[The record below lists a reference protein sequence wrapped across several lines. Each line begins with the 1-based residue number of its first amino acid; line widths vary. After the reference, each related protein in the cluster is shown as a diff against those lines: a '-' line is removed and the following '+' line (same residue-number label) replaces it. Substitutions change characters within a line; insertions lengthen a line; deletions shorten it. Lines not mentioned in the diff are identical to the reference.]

1 MMHATSWKTPIR
13 DGDVT
18 CPAGTV
24 EIRDLAR
31 GVAGALF
38 VSLPLLFT
46 LEMWEIAKVIPDAA
60 LLAFLVVTFFLNK
73 SYLDFAGFR
82 RNAWQKSKWWDSVVT
97 LGIGIV
103 TSTLT
108 LSVSGIIEP
117 SLDLYLTAKTVAL
130 EAIPT
135 SIGAAVA
142 INQLGGGDGA
152 EGDINGYSVDGKV
165 LIGTALGAFLF
176 SLNVAPTLEMKIVA
190 IKQTWIL
197 VLATLLLSLGISYLT
212 VALAEF
218 EQRDLA
224 DRKWINSEWL
234 EALIS
239 YLVAFAVGCVLL
251 WLFGYATPLDPVE
264 VWLPQAVVLSYATTL
279 GGAAGRLVL

>member
-1 MMHATSWKTPIR
+1 MHATSWKTPIR

-152 EGDINGYSVDGKV
+152 EAIEVGGEEHEVEIPI
-165 LIGTALGAFLF
+165 IGQNETVTFVVASPVRVATARHRIV
-176 SLNVAPTLEMKIVA
+176 SYVAP
-190 IKQTWIL
+190 
-197 VLATLLLSLGISYLT
+197 
-212 VALAEF
+212 
-218 EQRDLA
+218 
-224 DRKWINSEWL
+224 
-234 EALIS
+234 
-239 YLVAFAVGCVLL
+239 
-251 WLFGYATPLDPVE
+251 
-264 VWLPQAVVLSYATTL
+264 
-279 GGAAGRLVL
+279 